1 MKKILFLTL
10 LALSINVNTSVTH
23 AEDSRP
29 CSVYPASVT
38 PECVAENL
46 AFEAQQQAN
55 YKEQV
60 YKQQLEAQELAEIQ
74 NQKNFE
80 ANGARPCS
88 VFPASLTPI
97 CIQENLTYEADR
109 QAKYQEEEK
118 LKAEEVR
125 KAAEAQAQKDFK
137 ANGSRACS
145 IAPASETEFCQKE
158 NLVYEK
164 NRKTTELLLIKL
176 RNIKSQTASS
186 KVSLPAS
193 NTINEKYVIS
203 TPKVCKLVGN
213 SLVRIKSGTC
223 IFTVYYSANQIFLTE
238 TTKIIQFK

>member
-1 MKKILFLTL
+1 MKKILFLAL
-10 LALSINVNTSVTH
+10 LALSLNVNTSVSH

-46 AFEAQQQAN
+46 AYEAQRQAN

-88 VFPASLTPI
+88 VFPASITPV

-118 LKAEEVR
+118 LKADEVR

-145 IAPASETEFCQKE
+145 IAPASETEFCQKD
-158 NLVYEK
+158 NLVFEE
-164 NRKTTELLLIKL
+164 NRKTTELLLNKL
-176 RNIKSQTASS
+176 KNIKSQTSSS
-186 KVSLPAS
+186 KVSLPVS
-193 NTINEKYVIS
+193 NIITEKYLIS
-203 TPKVCKLVGN
+203 TPKICKLVGN
-213 SLVRIKSGTC
+213 FVARIKSGTC
-223 IFTVYYSANQIFLTE
+223 ILTVYYSTNQNILTE